1 MSTFK
6 DIVLSPLQ
14 MGLGAPEINAAG
26 FWGIPG
32 DQVGF
37 GVVAVLHNAA
47 GEMLFVRK
55 AAKPGYAFS
64 GLWAFPGGMVRASK
78 DNPTWDADWRGSLAS
93 RLLAEA
99 GVDVAQVDPWTSAGV
114 SPAPVTSYQAKGAKR
129 YTAVLAVGGL
139 VTSAAP
145 LPSGGDHTVSECCWM
160 DPVGRWSEIAPANRI
175 LAAAALWKELHE
187 EERREAWPTVHA
199 AIEQCAA
206 WAGEAGV
213 APVTDAAVLGDQE
226 RRHPTTGLLR
236 LGYGLNPAEI
246 SEEEAIQEAL
256 ITLKELWDANGR
268 LGVLTGEPPHATM
281 LRYLP
286 TLQDV
291 ECLLGPSAHVR
302 IRKQRDYFQEAL
314 DTAQGLRWAAQ
325 DAQWHAERHRGELV
339 AALQQSEEG
348 LERALLAIRAARQTP
363 STKDFSPATL
373 IRVLARVLKENKLR
387 EGHGEDTIGVLMKC
401 GAFRDVPSGEG
412 DAELVRLAQQIDA
425 ALPPE
430 VP

>member
-1 MSTFK
+1 MSTFE

-14 MGLGAPEINAAG
+14 IGLGASEINAAG

-37 GVVAVLHNAA
+37 GVVAMIHNDK

-55 AAKPGYAFS
+55 ANRPGYEFS

-78 DNPTWDADWRGSLAS
+78 DNPTWGADWRGSLSS

-99 GVDVAQVDPWTSAGV
+99 GIDVAQVDSWTSAGV

-139 VTSAAP
+139 VASAP
-145 LPSGGDHTVSECCWM
+145 LPRGGDHTVSECCWM

-175 LAAAALWKELHE
+175 IAAAALWKELNE

-199 AIEQCAA
+199 AIEQCAS
-206 WAGEAGV
+206 WAEEAGV

-236 LGYGLNPAEI
+236 LGYGMNPAEA

-256 ITLKELWDANGR
+256 ITLKELWAANGR

-286 TLQDV
+286 TLQD
-291 ECLLGPSAHVR
+291 HVR
-302 IRKQRDYFQEAL
+302 PWKQRDYLQGVL
-314 DTAQGLRWAAQ
+314 DTAQGLRYAAQ

-363 STKDFSPATL
+363 STKGFSPATL
-373 IRVLARVLKENKLR
+373 IRVLARVLQENRLR
-387 EGHGEDTIGVLMKC
+387 ESHGEDTIGVLMKC
-401 GAFRDVPSGEG
+401 GAFRDVQSDED
-412 DAELVRLAQQIDA
+412 DAALVRLARQIDA

-430 VP
+430 VQ